1 MVFDLKSISILG
13 STGSIGKNALSVL
26 STLKNN
32 FSVYGISCNTN
43 ILEFY
48 NQIKIFNPKKAV
60 ITDIE
65 KYNDFI
71 DLYGSKI
78 SSTEILYG
86 DDGLKDI
93 TSHNDVDVVLAAIV
107 GFKCL
112 KPVINAIN
120 NNKNI
125 IIANKEIL
133 VSAGDV
139 IMLELKKSK
148 AKLLPIDSEHNALLQ
163 VIISSGLEY
172 KINDSDYYKSKIR
185 NLTITAS
192 GGPFIDFDITDF
204 KKIKSSDAIKHP
216 TWDMGKK
223 ISVDSST
230 MMNKGLEIIEAKVLF
245 NLDVKNINAIVHR
258 QSKIHAL
265 VEFYDG
271 TIIAHLSQPDMK
283 IPISY
288 ALTYPERIY
297 KSNGN
302 IFEYEDLTLDII
314 PYDKF
319 PCYKIA
325 RIVAE
330 TGKNTGLI
338 LNAANE
344 ISVEY
349 FLNDKIR
356 FVDIPDIIQNVLDNA
371 DIKSHDNIESIL
383 DNDMEIRVITEN
395 IIKDKYETIL
405 FI

>member
-1 MVFDLKSISILG
+1 MVFVLKSISILG

-192 GGPFIDFDITDF
+192 GGPFIDLDITDF
-204 KKIKSSDAIKHP
+204 KK
-216 TWDMGKK
+216 
-223 ISVDSST
+223 
-230 MMNKGLEIIEAKVLF
+230 
-245 NLDVKNINAIVHR
+245 
-258 QSKIHAL
+258 
-265 VEFYDG
+265 
-271 TIIAHLSQPDMK
+271 
-283 IPISY
+283 
-288 ALTYPERIY
+288 
-297 KSNGN
+297 
-302 IFEYEDLTLDII
+302 
-314 PYDKF
+314 
-319 PCYKIA
+319 
-325 RIVAE
+325 
-330 TGKNTGLI
+330 
-338 LNAANE
+338 
-344 ISVEY
+344 
-349 FLNDKIR
+349 
-356 FVDIPDIIQNVLDNA
+356 
-371 DIKSHDNIESIL
+371 
-383 DNDMEIRVITEN
+383 
-395 IIKDKYETIL
+395 
-405 FI
+405 

>member
-1 MVFDLKSISILG
+1 MVYVMKSISILG

-32 FSVYGISCNTN
+32 FYIYGISCNTN
-43 ILEFY
+43 IIEFY
-48 NQIKIFNPKKAV
+48 DQIKIYNPKKAV

-65 KYNDFI
+65 KYNDFV
-71 DLYGSKI
+71 DFYGSKI
-78 SSTEILYG
+78 SSTEIVYG
-86 DDGLKDI
+86 NDGLKDI
-93 TSHNDVDVVLAAIV
+93 TSNDDVDVVLAAIV

-112 KPVINAIN
+112 EPVINAIK

-139 IMLELKKSK
+139 IMRELKKSK

-172 KINDSDYYKSKIR
+172 KINDSDYYKSRIH

-192 GGPFIDFDITDF
+192 GGPFIDLDVTDF

-297 KSNGN
+297 KSDGN
-302 IFEYEDLTLDII
+302 IFEYEDLTFDII

-395 IIKDKYETIL
+395 IIKDKYGTIK
-405 FI
+405 

>member
-1 MVFDLKSISILG
+1 MVFVLKSISILG

-48 NQIKIFNPKKAV
+48 DQIKIFNPKKAV

-93 TSHNDVDVVLAAIV
+93 TSHNDVDIVLAAIV

-120 NNKNI
+120 NNKKI

-163 VIISSGLEY
+163 VITSSGLEY

-192 GGPFIDFDITDF
+192 GGPFIDLDITDF

-271 TIIAHLSQPDMK
+271 TTIAHLSQPDMK

-302 IFEYEDLTLDII
+302 VFEYEDLTFDII

-395 IIKDKYETIL
+395 IIKDKYGTIK
-405 FI
+405 

>member
-1 MVFDLKSISILG
+1 MKSISILG

-192 GGPFIDFDITDF
+192 GGPFIDLDITDF

-271 TIIAHLSQPDMK
+271 TTIAHLSQPDMK

-288 ALTYPERIY
+288 ALTYPERVY

-302 IFEYEDLTLDII
+302 VFEYEDLTFDII

-325 RIVAE
+325 RIVAQ

-395 IIKDKYETIL
+395 IIKDKYGTIK
-405 FI
+405 

>member
-1 MVFDLKSISILG
+1 
-13 STGSIGKNALSVL
+13 
-26 STLKNN
+26 
-32 FSVYGISCNTN
+32 
-43 ILEFY
+43 
-48 NQIKIFNPKKAV
+48 
-60 ITDIE
+60 
-65 KYNDFI
+65 
-71 DLYGSKI
+71 
-78 SSTEILYG
+78 
-86 DDGLKDI
+86 
-93 TSHNDVDVVLAAIV
+93 
-107 GFKCL
+107 
-112 KPVINAIN
+112 
-120 NNKNI
+120 
-125 IIANKEIL
+125 
-133 VSAGDV
+133 
-139 IMLELKKSK
+139 MLELKKSK

-192 GGPFIDFDITDF
+192 GGPFIDLDITDF

-271 TIIAHLSQPDMK
+271 TTIAHLSQPDMK

-302 IFEYEDLTLDII
+302 VFEYEDLTFDII
-314 PYDKF
+314 PHDKF

-325 RIVAE
+325 RFVAE

-395 IIKDKYETIL
+395 IIKDKYGTIK
-405 FI
+405 

>member
-1 MVFDLKSISILG
+1 MVFVLKSISILG

-43 ILEFY
+43 ISEFY

-71 DLYGSKI
+71 DLYGSQI

-93 TSHNDVDVVLAAIV
+93 TSHNDIDVVLAAIV

-192 GGPFIDFDITDF
+192 GGPFIDLDITDF

-271 TIIAHLSQPDMK
+271 TTIAHLSQPDMK

-297 KSNGN
+297 NSNGN
-302 IFEYEDLTLDII
+302 AFEYEDLTFDII

-395 IIKDKYETIL
+395 IIKDKYGTIK
-405 FI
+405 